1 VERAVLMFTLKA
13 GKEQDAEALNR
24 EFEPRQRE
32 ANARIAGLAGW
43 DKFVLKGKYVDVIDF
58 EGSLDEILAQAGQAE
73 AHQQFLERMHPLIE
87 ETREEV
93 PGCFMR
99 RISHYSAAEHAA

>member
-1 VERAVLMFTLKA
+1 MERAVLMFTLKP
-13 GKEQDAEALNR
+13 GKEQDVEALNR
-24 EFEPRQRE
+24 EFEPRQRL
-32 ANARIAGLAGW
+32 ANAGISGLQGW

-58 EGSLDEILAQAGQAE
+58 EGSLDDILGQAGQAE
-73 AHQQFLERMHPLIE
+73 AHQQFVERMHPLIE

-99 RISHYSAAEHAA
+99 RISHYSAQENAG

>member
-1 VERAVLMFTLKA
+1 VERAVLLFTLKP
-13 GKEQDAEALNR
+13 GKEQEAEALNA

-32 ANARIAGLAGW
+32 ANAKITGLHGW
-43 DKFVLKGKYVDVIDF
+43 DKFVLKGKYVDVIDY
-58 EGSLDEILAQAGQAE
+58 EGSLDDVLAQAGQAE

-93 PGCFMR
+93 SGCFMK
-99 RISHYSAAEHAA
+99 RISHYAAAEQAQ

>member
-1 VERAVLMFTLKA
+1 VERAVLMFTLKP
-13 GKEQDAEALNR
+13 GKEQEVEALNA

-32 ANARIAGLAGW
+32 ANAHIASLKGW

-58 EGSLDEILAQAGQAE
+58 EGSLDDVLAQAGQAE

-93 PGCFMR
+93 PGCFMKP
-99 RISHYSAAEHAA
+99 ISHYSSAEHAG

>member
-1 VERAVLMFTLKA
+1 MERSVLLFTLKP
-13 GKEQDAEALNR
+13 GKEEEAEELNR

-32 ANARIAGLAGW
+32 ANKAIPGLRGW
-43 DKFVLKGKYVDVIDF
+43 DKFVLKGKYVDVIDY
-58 EGSLDEILAQAGQAE
+58 EGSLDEILGLAGQAE
-73 AHQQFLERMHPLIE
+73 AHQEFLARMHPLIE

-99 RISHYSAAEHAA
+99 RISHYSEGEHG

>member
-1 VERAVLMFTLKA
+1 MDRAVLMFTLKP
-13 GKEQDAEALNR
+13 GKEREAEALNR

-32 ANARIAGLAGW
+32 ANAGIAGLRGW

-58 EGSLDEILAQAGQAE
+58 EGSLDDVLAQAGQSE
-73 AHQQFLERMHPLIE
+73 AHSQFLERMHPLIE

-93 PGCFMR
+93 PGCFMKR
-99 RISHYSAAEHAA
+99 LSHYSAEEHG